1 MGSYRLRGAETF
13 PARDGS
19 RLAMWGNVAGQCG
32 ADALL
37 KDIMT
42 ERVPLTAYLQRVF
55 EAQSIEDIW
64 ALHVDRM
71 ASYGFTRL
79 LYVFT
84 RFRTANSFGKVDDI
98 LVLSNHTKNYLDGYF
113 YSGLCLQA
121 PMLKWAAGN
130 DGAQSWRLIAEK
142 ALGPL
147 TPVERK
153 IMEFNQRHG
162 VVAGSTIGFRD
173 ISVRAKGG
181 IGLAV
186 APGRTQDDADAIW
199 AEYGDEILTANNVT
213 HLRITVMPYASSR
226 RALTPRQRETLEW
239 VGEGK
244 TTQDIATIMGLT
256 SATVEKHLRLAREA
270 LDVDTTAQ
278 AVLKA
283 SFQNQIFI
291 QPQTV

>member
-1 MGSYRLRGAETF
+1 MT
-13 PARDGS
+13 S
-19 RLAMWGNVAGQCG
+19 RSSLSSH
-32 ADALL
+32 
-37 KDIMT
+37 
-42 ERVPLTAYLQRVF
+42 LQRVF
-55 EAQSIEDIW
+55 DARSIEEIW
-64 ALHVDRM
+64 RLHVARM
-71 ASYGFTRL
+71 EAYGLPQL

-84 RFRTANSFGKVDDI
+84 RFRTANSFGKIDDI
-98 LVLSNHTKNYLDGYF
+98 LVLSNHPQEYLDAYF

-121 PMLKWAAGN
+121 PMLKWAASN
-130 DGAQSWRLIAEK
+130 DGPQSWRLIAER
-142 ALGPL
+142 AQAPDL
-147 TPVERK
+147 TPAERE
-153 IMEFNQRHG
+153 IMALNARWG
-162 VVAGSTIGFRD
+162 VTAGYTIGFRD

-181 IGLAV
+181 IGLSV
-186 APGRTQDDADAIW
+186 PPGKTQDDADAIW
-199 AEYGDEILTANNVT
+199 AEFGDEIVTINNVT

-256 SATVEKHLRLAREA
+256 PATVEKHLRLAREA

-291 QPQTV
+291 QSTHA